1 MKRQMLTAALSLLA
15 GATLTACA
23 DAQQGAMLDR
33 ADANRDGRISRSE
46 YQAARLDMFDRLD
59 RNGDGWIDWQ
69 DEFRRS
75 RAREAQ
81 ERLVRVA
88 DRDGDG
94 AVSRPEYAAT
104 PMVLFDRADTNG
116 DDWLDAREIE
126 ALRAQAAERR
136 G

>member
-69 DEFRRS
+69 DEFRRVPRTGS
-75 RAREAQ
+75 P
-81 ERLVRVA
+81 
-88 DRDGDG
+88 G
-94 AVSRPEYAAT
+94 AAGP
-104 PMVLFDRADTNG
+104 
-116 DDWLDAREIE
+116 
-126 ALRAQAAERR
+126 R